1 MIVCCYKVVLWEKLL
16 VAELYF
22 RFRFWLLLLFELR
35 GYCLSYMHL
44 TYKILVLIE
53 LILQIITRLAHDT
66 FTSGDQRPPQNPI
79 LTLWLDLISGRSI
92 RRATIISTTFLDGV
106 DIIDNLMF
114 GDNRFERSI
123 IYLSA
128 THLWHVWLLTLIFVM
143 NLR

>member
-22 RFRFWLLLLFELR
+22 RFRLRLLLLFELR
-35 GYCLSYMHL
+35 RYCLSYVHL

-53 LILQIITRLAHDT
+53 LILQIITRLAHDA
-66 FTSGDQRPPQNPI
+66 FTSRDQRPPQNPI
-79 LTLWLDLISGRSI
+79 LTLWLDLVSGRSI

-106 DIIDNLMF
+106 DIVDNLMF
-114 GDNRFERSI
+114 GDDRFERSI
-123 IYLSA
+123 IYLSTA
-128 THLWHVWLLTLIFVM
+128 HLWYIWLLTLVFAM